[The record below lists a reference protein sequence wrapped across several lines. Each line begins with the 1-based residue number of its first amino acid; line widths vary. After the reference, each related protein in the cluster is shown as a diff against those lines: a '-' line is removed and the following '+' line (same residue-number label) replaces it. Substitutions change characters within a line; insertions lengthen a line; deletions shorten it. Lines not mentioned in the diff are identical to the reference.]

1 MTIDVRDN
9 PHNDDIEGRSDGTST
24 AVAEVINYAPS
35 LTGESNGTTIIG
47 GYLWVWAEWMC
58 RVVAIGMPYV
68 TDEPPTTSVALCT
81 QHRDALMPSL
91 VLSVVSM
98 DNVGVPMPCVVCD
111 PQFTPYTPDV
121 P

>member
-1 MTIDVRDN
+1 VTQGQGKKK
-9 PHNDDIEGRSDGTST
+9 DDLDG
-24 AVAEVINYAPS
+24 AAGGVATVDGQVQNWAPS
-35 LTGESNGTTIIG
+35 LAGESNGTTIIG

-58 RVVAIGMPYV
+58 RVIAIGLPWV
-68 TDEPPTTSVALCT
+68 TDEPPTTSIALCT
-81 QHRDALMPSL
+81 THRDALAPSL
-91 VLSVVSM
+91 LLSVVSM